1 MLATYDLSLL
11 YNQEGYKMAKEIE
24 RKFLVRNSSWK
35 DGLQGLLCRQGYLV
49 KDENVTVRV
58 RIIGELAYL
67 TIKGRT
73 EGFSRDEFEYQISQD
88 DARIMLA
95 TMSGNRIVEKIR
107 YKVEANGMIW
117 DVDEFLGN
125 NAGLVMAEVEL
136 TDESQQVVLPDWAGE
151 EVTGDRRYYNSYLAE
166 IPFLKW

>member
-1 MLATYDLSLL
+1 
-11 YNQEGYKMAKEIE
+11 MAKEIE

-35 DGLQGLLCRQGYLV
+35 DGLKGLLCRQGYLV
-49 KDENVTVRV
+49 KDEGLTVRV

-73 EGFSRDEFEYQISQD
+73 EGFSRDEFEYEISQD

-95 TMSGNRIVEKIR
+95 TMSANRIVEKIR

-117 DVDEFLGN
+117 DVDEFLGD

-136 TDESQQVVLPDWAGE
+136 TDESQQVVLPDWIGE
-151 EVTGDRRYYNSYLAE
+151 EVTGDRRYYNAYLAE
-166 IPFLKW
+166 FPFLKW